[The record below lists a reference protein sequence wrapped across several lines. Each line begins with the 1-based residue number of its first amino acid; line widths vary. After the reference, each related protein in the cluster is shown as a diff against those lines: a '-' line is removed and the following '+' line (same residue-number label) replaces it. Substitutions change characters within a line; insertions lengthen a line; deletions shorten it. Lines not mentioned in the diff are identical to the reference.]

1 MIAAL
6 EVSPT
11 MARCVSRSLLLLY
24 MSLFEVS
31 ALVHLLYKRPLE
43 LSPRPMPSVKPAP
56 SATTF
61 LSAPQISTPGTSGT
75 IATWNSGSL
84 NTCYCC
90 YYCVI
95 VIIIV
100 IIVDIIIGTSRIIAT
115 WKCGSLTWKS
125 GSFSTHY
132 YYYYYYYYYCYYY

>member
-24 MSLFEVS
+24 RSLFKVS

-75 IATWNSGSL
+75 IATWKRGSL
-84 NTCYCC
+84 NTCYGC
-90 YYCVI
+90 YYYHYCYYYH
-95 VIIIV
+95 
-100 IIVDIIIGTSRIIAT
+100 S
-115 WKCGSLTWKS
+115 
-125 GSFSTHY
+125 Y
-132 YYYYYYYYYCYYY
+132 YYYYYYWKSGSVKTVKKNQKKQTVCKSFPLASIL